1 MPVKEVHGSGE
12 GLDPEG
18 WGHVGLKQHGA
29 NNVISGANGMLG
41 LAILLGSMRTR
52 KPKKNPMLTKEINI
66 NVIDEFAPVVRL
78 KGANGGLKLVL
89 HISDKS
95 N

>member
-1 MPVKEVHGSGE
+1 
-12 GLDPEG
+12 
-18 WGHVGLKQHGA
+18 
-29 NNVISGANGMLG
+29 MLG

-52 KPKKNPMLTKEINI
+52 KTKENPMLMKEINI
-66 NVIDEFAPVVRL
+66 NMIDKFAPVVRL
-78 KGANGGLKLVL
+78 KRANGGLKLVL